1 MPTSIAIPAS
11 AQQLLLAEAKFRA
24 ENLSKQ
30 IAFGSLMAWALAMLL
45 IGAVARF
52 GADAATLATFDLI
65 ASF

>member
-1 MPTSIAIPAS
+1 LSF
-11 AQQLLLAEAKFRA
+11 AEAKFRA